1 MGSLSIIPGERTDS
15 NVLLNS
21 EISKFIMME
30 EQKDESIKETILKY
44 FERFKEWLKPN
55 KEDSLIVQSLKMVY
69 KVLAVLLLIVF
80 SPVII
85 VILIFVFFAAL

>member
-1 MGSLSIIPGERTDS
+1 
-15 NVLLNS
+15 
-21 EISKFIMME
+21 ME

-44 FERFKEWLKPN
+44 FERFKQWLKPN
-55 KEDSLIVQSLKMVY
+55 KEDSLLVQSLKMVY
-69 KVLAVLLLIVF
+69 KILAVLLLIVF